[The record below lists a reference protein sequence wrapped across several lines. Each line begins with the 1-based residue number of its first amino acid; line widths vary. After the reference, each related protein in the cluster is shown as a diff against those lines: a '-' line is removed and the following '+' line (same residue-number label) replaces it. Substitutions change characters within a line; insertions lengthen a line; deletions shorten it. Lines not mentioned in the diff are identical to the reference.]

1 MRKKSNKGEEKVAK
15 EKAKNRKREFK
26 ISNQKAP

>member
-26 ISNQKAP
+26 SEKAP